1 MKDTKQ
7 QFEHVIAVCRDLFSK
22 KLHDY
27 GPAWRIL
34 RPSSVTDQIFIKA
47 NRIRS
52 IETKGVTLVDEGI
65 RSEFIAIVNY
75 GIVGLIQLELGY
87 AEAADMT
94 NEEALVLYDKYAKT
108 SLELMLAKNHDYDEA
123 WRSMRISS
131 YTDLILM
138 KIYRTKLMKS
148 HYQPW
153 RENEKILWKKRIG
166 YLYYQARA
174 LFADQESLAKAYD
187 ALATALPENGYVC
200 EQSAMTKPDAYE
212 KAWCQ
217 ALTDVT
223 FEGETF
229 KAPAEYDKF
238 LTTLYGDYM
247 QLPPED
253 QRENRHQIVQIDFG
267 A

>member
-1 MKDTKQ
+1 MVDAQREAKD
-7 QFEHVIAVCRDLFSK
+7 ALAAMR
-22 KLHDY
+22 Y
-27 GPAWRIL
+27 
-34 RPSSVTDQIFIKA
+34 
-47 NRIRS
+47 
-52 IETKGVTLVDEGI
+52 GVTPAMVDPHA
-65 RSEFIAIVNY
+65 SAD
-75 GIVGLIQLELGY
+75 
-87 AEAADMT
+87 EAT
-94 NEEALVLYDKYAKT
+94 ALVQA
-108 SLELMLAKNHDYDEA
+108 A
-123 WRSMRISS
+123 
-131 YTDLILM
+131 
-138 KIYRTKLMKS
+138 
-148 HYQPW
+148 
-153 RENEKILWKKRIG
+153 
-166 YLYYQARA
+166 QARA

-247 QLPPED
+247 QLPPENE
-253 QRENRHQIVQIDFG
+253 RENRHQIVQIDFG